1 MTVFLYI
8 KIIAIFILSFFL
20 GSIPFCYIIAK
31 LARKKDLKKIG
42 DKNPGSW
49 NLVFNVSKWWG
60 IPGIIL
66 DVSKGAIPYLAALHF
81 TNSFIISAVAGCLAV
96 AGHNYSPFLKF
107 NGGKGL
113 ATTLGFLLSFNPYS
127 ILAFAF
133 GIITVLFTLKSMI
146 LGVAAAIICA
156 SIFLSFS
163 LKGEIFPIFIGLF
176 LLIIILP
183 KYINYSKSLKENF
196 KIDRKVKIKDLFT
209 PKIR

>member
-1 MTVFLYI
+1 MTDLLYL
-8 KIIAIFILSFFL
+8 KIIIIFVLSFFL
-20 GSIPFCYIIAK
+20 GAVPFCYIIAK
-31 LARKKDLKKIG
+31 LARKKDLREIG

-66 DVSKGAIPYLAALHF
+66 DVSKGALPYFAAMYF
-81 TNSFIISAVAGCLAV
+81 TNSFIISAIAGCLAV

-113 ATTLGFLLSFNPYS
+113 ATTLGLLLSLNPYS
-127 ILAFAF
+127 IFAFAF
-133 GIITVLFTLKSMI
+133 GIVTVLFTLKSMI

-156 SIFLSFS
+156 GIFLSIIR
-163 LKGEIFPIFIGLF
+163 GEIFPVFIGLF
-176 LLIIILP
+176 LLLIIIP
-183 KYINYSKSLKENF
+183 KYINYSKSFKENF
-196 KIDRKVKIKDLFT
+196 RIDRKVKIKDLFI